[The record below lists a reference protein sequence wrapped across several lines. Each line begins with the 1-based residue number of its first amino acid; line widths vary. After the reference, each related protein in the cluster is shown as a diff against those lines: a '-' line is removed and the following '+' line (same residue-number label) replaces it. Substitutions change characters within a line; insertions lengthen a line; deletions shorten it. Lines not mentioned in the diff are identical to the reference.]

1 MSQLSDVSI
10 AKERAFLVAVRQSG
24 QGENETGKLLLELK
38 ELTNTCDIEVVDSC
52 IIKIDKS
59 QSRYLI
65 GSGNASDINDRC
77 RENKINL
84 IVFNNDLTPSQQ
96 RNWEK
101 LTGIRVIDRREII
114 LDIFAARAST
124 KEAVLQIELAKS
136 EYMLPRLKRAWTHL
150 SRQKGGVGLK
160 GEGEKQIE
168 VDERLVRRRISKLKK
183 DLNLVRRQRSEQ
195 RKKRQKKPVPNIAI
209 VGYTNAGK
217 SSFLNCLTHSDILIE
232 DKLFATLD
240 PTTRKL
246 TLANNQVVL
255 LTDTVG
261 FVRNLPHNLVE
272 AFKATLEEAVLATFL
287 IQIVDVTNPD
297 YQEHIKTTHEVLQQI
312 GAENNHILTVFNKID
327 LVQESY
333 VIHRIKRSYPDAFF
347 ISTKTKDGTS
357 ELIKAVESIINKD
370 MNRMTLRIPQDKYD
384 VVALLHRTGHITEEQ
399 FKDDAIYITASV
411 PNNFKREFKEFVI

>member
-1 MSQLSDVSI
+1 MSAVSNE
-10 AKERAFLVAVRQSG
+10 KERAFLVAVKPPG
-24 QGENETGKLLLELK
+24 QGEIETRELLQELE
-38 ELTNTCDIEVVDSC
+38 ELTKTCDTDIIGSR

-65 GSGNASDINDRC
+65 GSGNAADINNQC
-77 RENKINL
+77 RDNKIDL
-84 IVFNNDLTPSQQ
+84 IIFDNDLTPSQQ

-114 LDIFAARAST
+114 LDIFASRAST

-136 EYMLPRLKRAWTHL
+136 EYILPRLKRAWTHL

-168 VDERLVRRRISKLKK
+168 VDERLVRRRISKLKQ
-183 DLNLVRRQRSEQ
+183 DLKLVRKQRAEQ

-217 SSFLNCLTHSDILIE
+217 SSFLNCLTQSDILIE

-246 TLANNQVVL
+246 VLGNNQVVL

-261 FVRNLPHNLVE
+261 FVRNLPHDLIE

-287 IQIVDVTNPD
+287 IQIVDITSSNYED
-297 YQEHIKTTHEVLQQI
+297 HIKTTHDVLQKI
-312 GAENNHILTVFNKID
+312 GAEDNHIITVFNKID
-327 LVQESY
+327 LVKEPYLSR
-333 VIHRIKRSYPDAFF
+333 RIKRSYPDAIF
-347 ISTKTKDGTS
+347 ISTKTKEGVP
-357 ELIKAVESIINKD
+357 ELLKIIEHIIDEDLNIIK
-370 MNRMTLRIPQDKYD
+370 LRIPQDKYD
-384 VVALLHRTGHITEEQ
+384 IVALLHRTGHITNEQ
-399 FKDDAIYITASV
+399 FEDEAIYITASV
-411 PNNFKREFKEFVI
+411 PNHFKREFEQFVV